1 MIKITQKKDDIQH
14 FSRLVLA
21 FDVSKDKLDCYG
33 EYAGGVIE
41 DCLPNKTGIIEQK
54 LIAYAGLARS
64 VELNGLYILV
74 EPTGIYHRKL
84 LRTARR
90 LGHTTALVN
99 VESVSKLKVVES
111 NDTGKT
117 DEKDPRV
124 ILMLWKLGKT
134 LTDRVVR
141 GEYLLLREYNRIH
154 DVEEKEL
161 VRVRNRIHEYLMELF
176 CDYSFKKDFLY
187 GKLGRELMEL
197 YGCSPYRIVPPRRD
211 GDYVAVLKVLM
222 RQL

>member
-1 MIKITQKKDDIQH
+1 MIKITQKTGNIQH
-14 FSRLVLA
+14 LRRLVLA

-33 EYAGGVIE
+33 EYGSRTVE
-41 DCLPNKTGIIEQK
+41 DSFANRTEVIEQK
-54 LIAYAGLARS
+54 LFTLSGLAQS
-64 VELNGLYILV
+64 AGFEGLHILA

-117 DEKDPRV
+117 DEKDSRV

-134 LTDRVVR
+134 LTDRVFR
-141 GEYLLLREYNRIH
+141 GEYLLLREYNRIY

-161 VRVRNRIHEYLMELF
+161 VRVRNRIHECLMELY

-187 GKLGRELMEL
+187 GKSGRALMEL
-197 YGCSPYRIVPPRRD
+197 YGCNPYRVVRSGYTRFFRR
-211 GDYVAVLKVLM
+211 M
-222 RQL
+222 R